1 MVKSYLK
8 YEHSK
13 TFGLV
18 TSSTSNILWCESL
31 RSTGTAVA
39 AANEEVLCWD
49 IKKGELLSRW
59 ADRSSNAQ
67 VTAIAQSKVDKDIF
81 AVGYEDGSIRL
92 WDSKIATLIV
102 SFNGHRSAITSLVF
116 DKSGTRLASGS
127 KDTDIILWD
136 LVTEV
141 GLFKLRGH
149 KDQITGLQF
158 VQPELQQ
165 TLDENGEAVV
175 AAFQDSNFS
184 EGFLLSTGKDALIK
198 LWDIASRH
206 CVETHAAQT
215 NGECWALGVWPDSSG
230 CITAG
235 NDGELLVWSIDTA
248 GIVEYSTRANGVAEK
263 HFLKSRGMLRGQ
275 GKDKALEVSF
285 HPRQDYF
292 AVHGSERAVEIWRVR
307 SEDEVKKVLTRKRKR
322 RREKLATSGEKAE
335 GDDAADRHGDIS
347 TAEIN
352 DIFVSYILVRTG
364 GKVRSI
370 DWIKTKSSKPIQFL
384 AATNNNQLEVYSIP
398 ITEKSKKIKSDKL
411 PDYSRS
417 LAVDLPGHRADIR
430 SLALSSD
437 DRMLASASNGGLKI
451 WNVRTRTCI
460 RTFECGYALCCAFLP
475 GDKIVVIGTKT
486 GELEL
491 FDIASAANIAKIVAH
506 EGAVWSIQV
515 HPDGKSLVS
524 GGADKTAKFWN
535 FDVVQEEIPGTK
547 RTTPRLKLAHTR
559 TLKVSDDILSVRFS
573 PDGRLLAI
581 ALLDN
586 TVKVFFVDSLKL
598 FLNLYGHKLPV
609 LSMDISFDSKLIVT
623 CSADKNVRLWGLEFG
638 DCHKAFFAHQDSI
651 LQVLFVPHNQDGNG
665 HHFFSSSKDKLI
677 RYWDGDKFEQIQ
689 RLDGHHGE
697 IWALAVSKTGK
708 FLVSAS
714 HDKSIRVWEQTDEQI
729 FLEEEREKEL
739 EELYENTLL
748 TSLEPDNDKDE
759 DAEFG
764 DVGKQTSETLTAGE
778 KISEALE
785 LGMADLA
792 VMEEWE
798 LAKVTQP
805 NIAPP
810 SRNPLYVALGGIS
823 AEHHVLNVL
832 QSIKAA
838 ALQDALLV
846 LPFSKLPSLLTFIHI
861 LATKSMNIY
870 LTTRIHLFMLR
881 THHRQIVAS
890 KTMRHVLEDIR
901 TNIRKSLKRQK
912 DEMGFNLAALRIHI
926 IQTEAYN
933 ARNHCDKL
941 SSLPAKLTMA
951 GVVRQ
956 PIDVQSLE
964 RYIIKT
970 VPEIKVPIDF
980 GFGQSNPT
988 YQLTASDGAKY
999 VMRKKPPGKLV
1010 SKTAHQV
1017 EREYR
1022 VIHALE
1028 ETEVPV
1034 PKAFCL
1040 CEDDSVVGTPFYIME
1055 FLDGRIFEDPTMPNV
1070 APGERNEMWHDA
1082 VRTLAKLH
1090 RINPRDVGLENFG
1103 KTLGFYD
1110 RQIKTFGTI
1119 SKAQAAARD
1128 LDTKE
1133 TVGQIPHVEEM
1144 LEFFGDKKYQPKDR
1158 GHPVHGDYKI
1168 DNLVFHKAEPRVI
1181 GILDWEMSTIGHP
1194 LSDLVNLVT
1203 PFYLVNSPL
1212 VKQLPSFQEGATP
1225 GLPTKEEIMKW
1236 YTEVAGWD
1244 PSPDLPWGMSFG
1256 FFRATCIYQGIA
1268 ARWAVRQASSAKAKD
1283 NALARHP
1290 MGQLAW
1296 EHVQRAR
1303 EEMRKKAKL

>member
-13 TFGLV
+13 TYGLV
-18 TSSTSNILWCESL
+18 SSSTSNVVWCESS
-31 RSTGTAVA
+31 RSTGIAVA
-39 AANEEVLCWD
+39 AGNEEVLCWD

-59 ADRSSNAQ
+59 RDRSSKAQ
-67 VTAIAQSKVDKDIF
+67 VTAIVQSKVDKDIF

-92 WDSKIATLIV
+92 WDSKIATLMV
-102 SFNGHRSAITSLVF
+102 SFNGHRSAITNLVF
-116 DKSGTRLASGS
+116 DRSGTRLASGS
-127 KDTDIILWD
+127 KDTDIIVWD
-136 LVTEV
+136 LVAEV

-165 TLDENGEAVV
+165 TVDENSGIVV
-175 AAFQDSNFS
+175 AAFHDSNVS

-206 CVETHAAQT
+206 CIETHAAQT
-215 NGECWALGVWPDSSG
+215 NGECWALGVWPDLSG

-235 NDGELLVWSIDTA
+235 NYGELIVWSIDA
-248 GIVEYSTRANGVAEK
+248 VGMAEFSTRADDVAEK

-275 GKDKALEVSF
+275 SKDKALEVSF

-292 AVHGSERAVEIWRVR
+292 AVHGSEKAVEIWRMR
-307 SEDEVKKVLTRKRKR
+307 SEVEVKKVLARKRKR
-322 RREKLATSGEKAE
+322 RREKLAISGGKAE
-335 GDDAADRHGDIS
+335 GDDAADEAGDIS

-352 DIFVSYILVRTG
+352 DIFVPYIVVRTG
-364 GKVRSI
+364 GKVRSL
-370 DWIKTKSSKPIQFL
+370 DWIKTRSSKPIQFL

-398 ITEKSKKIKSDKL
+398 IKEKSKERKSEEP

-475 GDKIVVIGTKT
+475 GDKIVAIGTKP
-486 GELEL
+486 GQLEL
-491 FDIASAANIAKIVAH
+491 FDVASASDIAKVEAH

-524 GGADKTAKFWN
+524 GGADKSVKFWN
-535 FDVVQEEIPGTK
+535 FEVVQEEIPGTK

-573 PDGRLLAI
+573 PDARLLAV

-651 LQVLFVPHNQDGNG
+651 LQVVFVPHNQGGNG

-677 RYWDGDKFEQIQ
+677 KYWDGDKFEQIQ

-697 IWALAVSKTGK
+697 IWALAVSKTGN

-729 FLEEEREKEL
+729 FLEEEKEKEL

-748 TSLEPDNDKDE
+748 TSLEPDKDRDD

-792 VMEEWE
+792 VVEEWE
-798 LAKVTQP
+798 SAKAHQP

-810 SRNPLYVALGGIS
+810 SRNPLYMALGGIS
-823 AEHHVLNVL
+823 AEQHVLNVL

-846 LPFSKLPSLLTFIHI
+846 LPFSKLPSLFTFIHI
-861 LATKSMNIY
+861 FATRSMNIY
-870 LTTRIHLFMLR
+870 LTCRIHLFMLR
-881 THHRQIVAS
+881 THYPQIVAS
-890 KTMRHVLEDIR
+890 RTMRPVLEDIR
-901 TNIRKSLKRQK
+901 TNLRRSLKRAK
-912 DEMGFNLAALRIHI
+912 DEMGFNFAALRII
-926 IQTEAYN
+926 GSQL
-933 ARNHCDKL
+933 DQK
-941 SSLPAKLTMA
+941 
-951 GVVRQ
+951 GVKDYVDEGTWESEPEVKKKRGF
-956 PIDVQSLE
+956 VQ
-964 RYIIKT
+964 
-970 VPEIKVPIDF
+970 
-980 GFGQSNPT
+980 
-988 YQLTASDGAKY
+988 
-999 VMRKKPPGKLV
+999 
-1010 SKTAHQV
+1010 
-1017 EREYR
+1017 
-1022 VIHALE
+1022 
-1028 ETEVPV
+1028 
-1034 PKAFCL
+1034 
-1040 CEDDSVVGTPFYIME
+1040 
-1055 FLDGRIFEDPTMPNV
+1055 
-1070 APGERNEMWHDA
+1070 
-1082 VRTLAKLH
+1082 
-1090 RINPRDVGLENFG
+1090 
-1103 KTLGFYD
+1103 
-1110 RQIKTFGTI
+1110 
-1119 SKAQAAARD
+1119 
-1128 LDTKE
+1128 
-1133 TVGQIPHVEEM
+1133 
-1144 LEFFGDKKYQPKDR
+1144 
-1158 GHPVHGDYKI
+1158 
-1168 DNLVFHKAEPRVI
+1168 
-1181 GILDWEMSTIGHP
+1181 
-1194 LSDLVNLVT
+1194 
-1203 PFYLVNSPL
+1203 
-1212 VKQLPSFQEGATP
+1212 
-1225 GLPTKEEIMKW
+1225 
-1236 YTEVAGWD
+1236 
-1244 PSPDLPWGMSFG
+1244 
-1256 FFRATCIYQGIA
+1256 IA
-1268 ARWAVRQASSAKAKD
+1268 
-1283 NALARHP
+1283 
-1290 MGQLAW
+1290 
-1296 EHVQRAR
+1296 
-1303 EEMRKKAKL
+1303 